1 MTETE
6 GTLIDCHCHL
16 ADKDFKDDVDQVV
29 ADAKEKGV
37 VAALVVGTCAS
48 EFQRVIDLADRYP
61 DFILPCF
68 GVHPVQG
75 ALTEEQRCVTIEDLD
90 EAIPWIEKYHKRLG
104 AIGEV
109 GLDFQPRIC
118 KTRHDKEVQKQV
130 LIRQIDLADKYNLP
144 LNVHSRSS
152 GRPTIALLR
161 EQGASRVL
169 LHAFD
174 GKASVAREGA
184 MEGYY
189 FSVPPSVIRSE
200 QKQKMVKELP
210 LESLLLETDSPALGP
225 DKEERNVPGN
235 IILSCD
241 YIASAKKLET
251 SEVCKLTTQ
260 NALRLFPRL
269 SKLIV
274 K

>member
-6 GTLIDCHCHL
+6 EKLIDCHCHL
-16 ADKDFKDDVDQVV
+16 ADKDFLDDIDQIV

-37 VAALVVGTCAS
+37 GAALVVASCAS

-75 ALTEEQRCVTIEDLD
+75 AFTEEQRCVTLKDLE
-90 EAIPWIEKYHKRLG
+90 EAVPWIEKYHERLG

-118 KTRHDKEVQKQV
+118 KTRADKEVQKKV
-130 LIRQIDLADKYNLP
+130 LIRQIELARKYNLP

-174 GKASVAREGA
+174 GKASVAREGV
-184 MEGYY
+184 MEGYF
-189 FSVPPSVIRSE
+189 FSIPPSVIRSE
-200 QKQKMVKELP
+200 QKQKLVRELP
-210 LESLLLETDSPALGP
+210 MEALLLETDSPALGP

-235 IILSCD
+235 IVLSCD
-241 YIASAKKLET
+241 YVASAKKLET
-251 SEVCKLTTQ
+251 SEVSKLTTR
-260 NALRLFPRL
+260 NALKLFPKL
-269 SKLIV
+269 SKLI